1 MNPIEVLMN
10 EHRVIESVLD
20 SFESYVGRLAPDSSV
35 DAADVGRF
43 IQFIREFA
51 DACHHGKEEDI
62 LFETMVRNGM
72 PRESGP
78 IAVMLHEH
86 EQGRQ
91 LVRTMT
97 DCAARA
103 AVSGWND
110 GERQCLRH
118 AAHTYAD
125 LLRHHIQKEDG
136 ILYPM
141 AASQLDAPA
150 MAEIA
155 RRFDVFESEK
165 TGAGEHEKLHA
176 LAEELIGRYGT
187 PGAAEHRHSHLH

>member
-1 MNPIEVLMN
+1 V
-10 EHRVIESVLD
+10 D
-20 SFESYVGRLAPDSSV
+20 S
-35 DAADVGRF
+35 ADVGRF
-43 IQFIREFA
+43 IHFIREFA

-62 LFETMVRNGM
+62 LFETMARNGM

-91 LVRTMT
+91 LVRTMS

-103 AVSGWND
+103 AASGWND
-110 GERQCLRH
+110 EERQCLRH

-141 AASQLDAPA
+141 ASSQLDASA

-155 RRFDVFESEK
+155 RRFEDFESEE
-165 TGAGEHEKLHA
+165 TGAGEHEKLHT
-176 LAEELIGRYGT
+176 LAEELTARYGAS
-187 PGAAEHRHSHLH
+187 GANAHHHHH

>member
-20 SFESYVGRLAPDSSV
+20 ALESYAGRLAPDSSV
-35 DAADVGRF
+35 DAADVDRF
-43 IQFIREFA
+43 IRFIREFA

-62 LFETMVRNGM
+62 LFETMVRHGM
-72 PRESGP
+72 PRDSGP

-91 LVRTMT
+91 LVRMMA

-110 GERQCLRH
+110 DERQCLRH
-118 AAHTYAD
+118 AAHSYAD

-141 AASQLDAPA
+141 ASSQLDASA

-155 RRFDVFESEK
+155 RQFDLFETEQ

-176 LAEELIGRYGT
+176 LADQLVARYGA
-187 PGAAEHRHSHLH
+187 PGASAGHHHHSQ

>member
-1 MNPIEVLMN
+1 
-10 EHRVIESVLD
+10 
-20 SFESYVGRLAPDSSV
+20 
-35 DAADVGRF
+35 
-43 IQFIREFA
+43 
-51 DACHHGKEEDI
+51 
-62 LFETMVRNGM
+62 MVQNGM
-72 PRESGP
+72 PRDSGP

-91 LVRTMT
+91 LVRTMI

-103 AVSGWND
+103 AASGWSD

-118 AAHTYAD
+118 AAHSYAD

-141 AASQLDAPA
+141 ASSQLDASA

-155 RRFDVFESEK
+155 RRFDVFEAEE
-165 TGAGEHEKLHA
+165 TGAGEHEKLHE
-176 LAEELIGRYGT
+176 LADDLIARYGA
-187 PGAAEHRHSHLH
+187 PGASAGHPHHHR